1 MKLSIR
7 RYGGCLGLIL
17 LGACANIDAPAT
29 TASETVTQAAVETTR
44 AATAAERIRADVLF
58 LADDAREG
66 REAGSHGYQEA
77 ADYVSIR
84 MAEIGLEPVGID
96 GWFQQVPLRANKP
109 ILESAAFAVTKT
121 TGETVDLA
129 HLDDFRVF
137 VSADKTEMDIIAP
150 AVFVGFGVH
159 APDQGHDDYA
169 GLDVKGKIVV
179 YIGGA
184 PDRFDSEQ
192 RAHYSSRGGKAEA
205 AARHGAVGIVSLYSI
220 SGEKRLP
227 WARLISNPTRT
238 RMTWVHPDGRAEV
251 SGAGLG
257 GSGVL
262 NPEISQLLFDGA
274 EKTFAEVRAE
284 VDTKGVSPAGFDL
297 NVTISMKGAQTSKV
311 VTSPNVIGLIPG
323 SDPDMKNEYIV
334 LSAHLDHTGVN
345 QKKIDAGKDGIN
357 NGAFDNAMGVATMLE
372 AATRLREA
380 SLGRS
385 ILILAVTA
393 EEKGLLGADY
403 FAHYPTVDG
412 VALAANV
419 NLDMP
424 VVLHPFTDVIAF
436 GAERS
441 SIGPIVRAA
450 AAKMD
455 IALSPD
461 PMPTQNLFVRSDHY
475 RFVEKGVPAVFLVV
489 GFANGGEEKINDF
502 IKNHYHKP
510 SDDTSLPILYD
521 QAARFAEVNYRIAK
535 DLANVEE
542 RPHWNKGDFFGELFS
557 GK

>member
-1 MKLSIR
+1 VNLSIR
-7 RYGGCLGLIL
+7 RYGGCFMLIL
-17 LGACANIDAPAT
+17 LGACANVDAPAAT
-29 TASETVTQAAVETTR
+29 TSASVAQAAAETTH
-44 AATAAERIRADVLF
+44 ATTAAERIKADVVF

-66 REAGSHGYQEA
+66 REAGSRGYQAA
-77 ADYVSIR
+77 ADYVSTR
-84 MAEIGLEPVGID
+84 MAEIGLEPAGID
-96 GWFQQVPLRANKP
+96 GWFQQVPLRANTP
-109 ILESAAFAVTKT
+109 VLESAAFAVTNAD
-121 TGETVDLA
+121 GEAVDLT
-129 HLDDFRVF
+129 HLEDFRVF
-137 VSADKTEMDIIAP
+137 VSADQTEMDITAP
-150 AVFVGFGVH
+150 AVFIGFGVH

-192 RAHYSSRGGKAEA
+192 RAHYSSGGGKADA
-205 AARHGAVGIVSLYSI
+205 AAKHGAVGIVSLRSI
-220 SGEKRLP
+220 AGEKRFP

-251 SGAGLG
+251 AGAGIA

-274 EKTFAEVRAE
+274 EKSFAEVRAE
-284 VDTKGVSPAGFDL
+284 AEAKGVSPAGFDL
-297 NVTISMKGAQTSKV
+297 TVTISMQGAQTSKV
-311 VTSPNVIGLIPG
+311 VTSPNVVGLIPG
-323 SDPDMKNEYIV
+323 SDPDLKDEYIV

-345 QKKIDAGKDGIN
+345 QKKIDAGEDGIN

-372 AATRLREA
+372 AATRLRAA

-385 ILILAVTA
+385 VLILAVTA

-412 VALAANV
+412 DALAANV

-450 AAKMD
+450 AENMG

-461 PMPTQNLFVRSDHY
+461 PFPEQNLFVRSDHY

-489 GFANGGEEKINDF
+489 GFANGGKEKINDF
-502 IKNHYHKP
+502 RKNHYHKP

-521 QAARFAEVNYRIAK
+521 EAARFAEVNTMIAK
-535 DLANVEE
+535 DLANAEE
-542 RPHWNKGDFFGELFS
+542 RPHWNEGDFFGELFS

>member
-1 MKLSIR
+1 MNLSIR
-7 RYGGCLGLIL
+7 HYGGCLGLIL
-17 LGACANIDAPAT
+17 LGACANVEAPA
-29 TASETVTQAAVETTR
+29 AKISEAVVLAAAETSS
-44 AATAAERIRADVLF
+44 AATAAERIKADVLF

-66 REAGSHGYQEA
+66 REAGSRGYQEA
-77 ADYVSIR
+77 ADYVSAR
-84 MAEIGLEPVGID
+84 MEKIGLEPAGVD
-96 GWFQQVPLRANKP
+96 GWFQQVPLRANTP
-109 ILESAAFAVTKT
+109 ILESAAFAVTKAD
-121 TGETVDLA
+121 GESVDLT

-137 VSADKTEMDIIAP
+137 VAADQTEMDITAA

-169 GLDVKGKIVV
+169 GLDVKGKIAV

-192 RAHYSSRGGKAEA
+192 RAHYNSSGGKADA
-205 AARHGAVGIVSLYSI
+205 AAKHGAIGSVSLFSI
-220 SGEKRLP
+220 SGEKRIP
-227 WARLISNPTRT
+227 WERVNSNPTRT

-257 GSGVL
+257 GAGLL
-262 NPEISQLLFDGA
+262 NPEISQVLFDGA
-274 EKTFAEVRAE
+274 RKTFAEIRAE
-284 VDTKGVSPAGFDL
+284 AEAEGVSPAGFDL
-297 NVTISMKGAQTSKV
+297 NVTISMNGAQTSKV

-323 SDPDMKNEYIV
+323 SDPDMKDEYIV

-345 QKKIDAGKDGIN
+345 QKKIDAGEDGIN

-380 SLGRS
+380 PLGRS
-385 ILILAVTA
+385 VLILAVTA

-412 VALAANV
+412 EALAANV

-441 SIGPIVRAA
+441 SIGPIVRTA

-455 IALSPD
+455 VTLSPD
-461 PMPTQNLFVRSDHY
+461 PAPAQNLFVRSDHY

-489 GFANGGEEKINDF
+489 GGANGGEEKIKDF

-521 QAARFAEVNYRIAK
+521 EAARFAEVNAMIAK
-535 DLANVEE
+535 DLANAEE
-542 RPHWNKGDFFGELFS
+542 RPHWNEGDFFGELFS